1 MRVARVLPHSFRN
14 LADAAIELGP
24 GVTVLYGPNGAGKT
38 NVLEAVYFALTGRS
52 CRTRRE
58 REMIAFGAELARVEA
73 LLEPDRDEH
82 LDPIVMLASISGG
95 EARRRLV
102 DGSPAQP
109 PDDRRRPAISV
120 FMPDRLALVKG
131 PPAARRAHLDRL
143 ASALRPA
150 RAELPREYAQ
160 ALAQRN
166 SLLAR
171 VKHGGDTGAL
181 GAWDRALAERA
192 APLVAARAAAAAEL
206 QAPFAAAAAELGLA
220 GGAEVAELTYRPRT
234 GDLDAAGIAAGL
246 GERRAGDLAR
256 GFTGFGPHRDE
267 VELSF
272 GGRSLRRYGSQGQ
285 QRLGLL
291 ALLFAEREALRAARR
306 QLPLLLLDDVMSE
319 LDPERRARLVAMLED
334 GGQTLITATE
344 IEHVPTTAAAELAI
358 AAGVAAAAADSP
370 GTPSVPADRVGRG
383 AVER

>member
-1 MRVARVLPHSFRN
+1 VRVARVVPRSFRN
-14 LADAAIELGP
+14 LADAVIELGP
-24 GVTVLYGPNGAGKT
+24 GVTVLHGPNGAGKT
-38 NVLEAVYFALTGRS
+38 NLLEALYFALTGRS

-73 LLEPDRDEH
+73 LLEPDSDED
-82 LDPIVMLASISGG
+82 LDPIAMLASISVGG
-95 EARRRLV
+95 TRRRLV

-109 PDDRRRPAISV
+109 ADDRRRPAVSV

-143 ASALRPA
+143 AAALWPA
-150 RAELPREYAQ
+150 RAEQPREYAQ

-166 SLLAR
+166 RLLAR
-171 VKHGGDTGAL
+171 VKHGGDPEAL

-192 APLVAARAAAAAEL
+192 APLAAARAAAAAEL
-206 QAPFAAAAAELGLA
+206 RAPFAAAAAALGLA
-220 GGAEVAELTYRPRT
+220 GDGEAAELSYRPRT
-234 GDLDAAGIAAGL
+234 GELDATAIAIEL

-256 GFTGFGPHRDE
+256 GFTGYGPHRDE

-319 LDPERRARLVAMLED
+319 LDPERRTRLVAMLDD

-344 IEHVPTTAAAELAI
+344 IEHVPAPAAAELAI
-358 AAGVAAAAADSP
+358 AAGVATAGSAGSA
-370 GTPSVPADRVGRG
+370 PARRRVLP
-383 AVER
+383 

>member
-1 MRVARVLPHSFRN
+1 MRVARVVPHSFRN
-14 LADAAIELGP
+14 LADAAIVLGP
-24 GVTVLYGPNGAGKT
+24 GLTVLHGPNGAGKT
-38 NVLEAVYFALTGRS
+38 NVLEALFFALTGRS

-58 REMIAFGAELARVEA
+58 REMIAFGGELARVEA
-73 LLEPDRDEH
+73 LLEPDQGESA
-82 LDPIVMLASISGG
+82 DPIVMLASISSG

-102 DGSPAQP
+102 DGSPAQSS
-109 PDDRRRPAISV
+109 DDRRRPAISI

-131 PPAARRAHLDRL
+131 PPSPRRAHVDRL
-143 ASALRPA
+143 AGALWPA
-150 RAELPREYAQ
+150 RAELPREYSR

-166 SLLAR
+166 NLLAR
-171 VKHGGDTGAL
+171 IKRGGGADQL
-181 GAWDRALAERA
+181 AAWDRELAERA
-192 APLVAARAAAAAEL
+192 VPLTEARAAAAAEL
-206 QAPFAAAAAELGLA
+206 TGPFARAAADLGLA
-220 GGAEVAELTYRPRT
+220 GGAEIAYRPRT
-234 GDLDAAGIAAGL
+234 GELDADGIVAELA
-246 GERRAGDLAR
+246 ERRDGDVAR

-334 GGQTLITATE
+334 GGQALITATE
-344 IEHVPTTAAAELAI
+344 IDHVPARAAAALAI
-358 AAGVAAAAADSP
+358 AGGVATAE
-370 GTPSVPADRVGRG
+370 GR
-383 AVER
+383 